1 MLRHR
6 LIFVLTFFEGVLFR
20 TRLFNPDY
28 RYTANFID
36 TWSIDEII
44 MLDISREKKYRNIF
58 TDIVNKFAK
67 ECFVPLS
74 VG

>member
-6 LIFVLTFFEGVLFR
+6 IIFVLTFFEGVLFR

-36 TWSIDEII
+36 AWSIDEII
-44 MLDISREKKYRNIF
+44 MLDISREKK
-58 TDIVNKFAK
+58 
-67 ECFVPLS
+67 L
-74 VG
+74 